1 MTTVGDME
9 IVLIRH
15 GQPAWTDG
23 TTAYND
29 PELTELGREQADRM
43 AERVAAMGPIDHFL
57 VSPMVRAKQTAEPL
71 AARLDREPEVLSWLK
86 EIGLPPDWDGA
97 PVDQISKVFREKRT
111 RDREQWWEPIA
122 PGAES
127 FSNFHHRVT
136 KGTELALAELGVVP
150 HPRDPEAVWD
160 VTEEAGRIVIVAHAG
175 TNSAILGRLLGLEPR
190 PWEWERFASR
200 HASVTLLSTTEIG
213 PGWIFAL
220 DRFSGVGHLADLE
233 VTR

>member
-1 MTTVGDME
+1 ME

-23 TTAYND
+23 ARAYND
-29 PELTELGREQADRM
+29 PELTDLGRAQAERM

-57 VSPMVRAKQTAEPL
+57 VSPMVRARQTAEPL
-71 AARLDREPEVLSWLK
+71 AERLDREPQILSWLR

-97 PVDQISKVFREKRT
+97 PIDTIATVFREKRT
-111 RDREQWWEPIA
+111 QDREQWWEPIA

-127 FSNFHHRVT
+127 FHVFHQRVT
-136 KGTELALAELGVVP
+136 RGTERALAELGVVP
-150 HPRDPEAVWD
+150 HPRDPEAVWEVPED
-160 VTEEAGRIVIVAHAG
+160 HGRIVVVAHAG

-220 DRFSGVGHLADLE
+220 DRFSGVGHLQGLE